1 MDAAATTSAA
11 ASPARGLTLRSRT
24 GVTFRFD
31 PGALCLELLTTGG
44 PGPYRRYEVLH
55 KPADLAD
62 WADRSRLTPT
72 PALEITDSE
81 VADAR
86 RLRDALFRLAIA
98 HISGEPPESGL
109 LRIINEAAAHPPL
122 APAIGPGGERRWTG
136 TATGTHLLAT
146 VARDAVEL
154 LTGPFAHRI
163 RTCAS
168 DNCQLV
174 YVDTS
179 RPGRRRWCSMEHC
192 GNLHKV
198 RALRAR
204 SSDEARTSED
214 G

>member
-1 MDAAATTSAA
+1 MDSSATK
-11 ASPARGLTLRSRT
+11 GLTLHSHT
-24 GVTFRFD
+24 GVAYRFD

-55 KPADLAD
+55 EPADLAA

-72 PALEITDSE
+72 PALDISE
-81 VADAR
+81 AQVAYMR
-86 RLRDALFRLAIA
+86 GLRDALFRVIIA
-98 HISGEPPESGL
+98 HTRGEPHPPCDL
-109 LRIINEAAAHPPL
+109 KAINEAAARPAM
-122 APAIGPGGERRWTG
+122 APTITPTG
-136 TATGTHLLAT
+136 KRQWAGTPTGTHLAAT

-163 RTCAS
+163 RACAAE
-168 DNCQLV
+168 DCHLV

-192 GNLHKV
+192 GNRHKV

-204 SSDEARTSED
+204 HIEE